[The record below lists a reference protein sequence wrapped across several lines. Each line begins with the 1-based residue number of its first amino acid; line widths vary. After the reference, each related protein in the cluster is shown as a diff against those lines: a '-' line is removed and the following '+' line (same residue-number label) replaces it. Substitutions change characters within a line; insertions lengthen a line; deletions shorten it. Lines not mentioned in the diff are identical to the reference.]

1 MYEVTK
7 NTDCNRILSVKDIPN
22 IFRII
27 NATIIPTIF
36 CVKASMCG
44 MEFLGIFMFVSQ

>member
-7 NTDCNRILSVKDIPN
+7 NIDCNKTLSVKDIPN
-22 IFRII
+22 IFRIM
-27 NATIIPTIF
+27 NAIIIPTIF

-44 MEFLGIFMFVSQ
+44 MEFLGIFMVVSQ